1 MGFRVSGSVFA
12 SAGSVRPVWR
22 WRRPVVLGSFL
33 SVVAAGLA
41 VLPAAGP
48 VADAAPVAA
57 QAASAA
63 DSVRVP
69 EQAELEPRALPGRAN
84 RYSATVRRPDGRYAV
99 DSSAGPVNYRA
110 EDGSWRPVE
119 TELVV
124 SDAPGS
130 AVENAANAYEIR
142 IPEDA
147 ANAPVQFFDDDA
159 WVKAKMRGL
168 RGAPEVSGSEAV
180 FDDLAASVGAD
191 RVRLSDTG
199 SGLKEDIRLDEAP
212 APGEAPEF
220 VYDLTVS
227 PGVTPRLTEDG
238 LVDFRRDGVTGAK
251 ASVFVIPPG
260 VMSDSATPE
269 PAYSE
274 DVAYA
279 LEPGQGESRWVLRV
293 SPSAAWLSAPERIYP
308 VLVDPSFNAGYP
320 TQDCFIENQNKN
332 LSHCGN
338 NTTYLRVGGQGGRF
352 RSLLDFDLS
361 SIPATADVEAASVD
375 LRVEASQT
383 LGSGAPA
390 YALYRPGR
398 KWAEGATWNDSNA
411 SGAWTGGDPLQG
423 AFGVQPIDGQSNNL
437 VSFEGT
443 GFADLVQGWVAG
455 TLNQKGVLVQQV
467 DESVQKKI
475 AFVSSSTNNVYWK
488 RPRLKGTY
496 TDAPSPA
503 EAFSGERRF
512 WEYTSRELTDRVTAK
527 VNNGTGNL
535 LVSAKDAMVS
545 GVAGWDMNLTRS
557 YNSMSHDQG
566 DPGWGWAGRTSSG
579 DRCAWS
585 SPTPRPCSST
595 GPAATAPSS
604 TSRPTD
610 RMSAVRTG
618 RGSRP
623 TSASTPAPD
632 PAGSTR

>member
-1 MGFRVSGSVFA
+1 M
-12 SAGSVRPVWR
+12 
-22 WRRPVVLGSFL
+22 
-33 SVVAAGLA
+33 
-41 VLPAAGP
+41 
-48 VADAAPVAA
+48 
-57 QAASAA
+57 
-63 DSVRVP
+63 
-69 EQAELEPRALPGRAN
+69 
-84 RYSATVRRPDGRYAV
+84 
-99 DSSAGPVNYRA
+99 
-110 EDGSWRPVE
+110 
-119 TELVV
+119 
-124 SDAPGS
+124 
-130 AVENAANAYEIR
+130 
-142 IPEDA
+142 
-147 ANAPVQFFDDDA
+147 QFFDDDA

-274 DVAYA
+274 DVAYT

-566 DPGWGWAGRTSSG
+566 DARMGLGWSHEFGGSVRLEFPDSETVFFYGPSGYRAQFDKQTDGSYVRSEDGPGIKADFSFDATSPTARPSAPGKTQAPEPATPSTPKTAPPTFRSATTTPSATSPDTPNPTADSSSSG
-579 DRCAWS
+579 RGTMRRNS
-585 SPTPRPCSST
+585 QPGPRL
-595 GPAATAPSS
+595 
-604 TSRPTD
+604 
-610 RMSAVRTG
+610 
-618 RGSRP
+618 
-623 TSASTPAPD
+623 
-632 PAGSTR
+632 TRRVARWKTR